1 MTAKKMT
8 APGGSFKD
16 YLHKQIADPEFR
28 RAYEARMVV
37 AELAMAVRRM
47 REEEGLTQAQLAA
60 LIGVKQPMIA
70 RVERGSDQ
78 RTPRWDV
85 LRRVGL
91 ALGKQLV
98 LEFVSSKRPVP
109 LVQNRRRAASRR
121 CVSQREEVRRSTAGR
136 SRPQP
141 GHHLAGI
148 GRASRTDIFE
158 PPVDE
163 RMQPL
168 APVGVEVVPAVGE
181 QLVQQK
187 AATSNVCP
195 ECPHRAG
202 HLFCF
207 PG

>member
-1 MTAKKMT
+1 VNAKKRN
-8 APGGSFKD
+8 AQGGSFKD
-16 YLHKQIADPEFR
+16 YLQKQLADPEFR

-98 LEFVSSKRPVP
+98 LEFVSSKRSLP
-109 LVQNRRRAASRR
+109 LVQIDGTRPADAA
-121 CVSQREEVRRSTAGR
+121 
-136 SRPQP
+136 
-141 GHHLAGI
+141 
-148 GRASRTDIFE
+148 
-158 PPVDE
+158 
-163 RMQPL
+163 
-168 APVGVEVVPAVGE
+168 
-181 QLVQQK
+181 
-187 AATSNVCP
+187 
-195 ECPHRAG
+195 
-202 HLFCF
+202 
-207 PG
+207 